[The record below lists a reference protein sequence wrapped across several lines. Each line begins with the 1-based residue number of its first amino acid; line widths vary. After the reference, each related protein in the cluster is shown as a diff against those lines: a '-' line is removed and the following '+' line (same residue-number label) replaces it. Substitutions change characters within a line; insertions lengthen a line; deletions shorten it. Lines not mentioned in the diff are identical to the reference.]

1 MKELV
6 DIVSAWETL
15 CAEGRD
21 AVLATV
27 VGVSGSTYRRP
38 GARMLLASE
47 GWLAGSVS
55 GGCLEGD
62 LVRKSHWQTQN
73 GPALVTYDST
83 DADDDVVWG
92 FGLGCNGVVQVLLE
106 RVSPDAPGPL
116 RLLQG
121 VLEQRR
127 PGVIATVISAT
138 VISANTGSLSERLLL
153 MPDGTRE
160 NTLADAALSAQI
172 EADAQDV
179 LAAQKSETRTYAL
192 PNGAAAV
199 VLLEAVLPPLP
210 LVIFGGGHDALPLVR
225 FAKELGWHVTV
236 ADIRAAQA
244 RPARF
249 PMADRVLAGS
259 VETVSAGISLTPR
272 TAVVVMTHN
281 YPDDGRVLR
290 ALLASDVAYIGQLGP
305 KARTERL
312 LAEISGDGPVTEDYR
327 HRLHGPVGLDLG
339 ADTPEQ
345 IALSIIAE
353 IQAVQAGRAG
363 GLLRDRRDPLHP
375 HPAALAVTQTPK
387 EQAACAL

>member
-6 DIVSAWETL
+6 DIASAWETL

-38 GARMLLASE
+38 GARMLLVPE
-47 GWLAGSVS
+47 GRLAGSVS

-62 LVRKSHWQTQN
+62 LVKKAQWQTRS

-106 RVSPDAPGPL
+106 RVSPHAPGPL
-116 RLLQG
+116 RLLQA
-121 VLEQRR
+121 VLRDQK
-127 PGVIATVISAT
+127 PGVIATVISED
-138 VISANTGSLSERLLL
+138 VRSLGERLLL
-153 MPDGTRE
+153 LPDGNRE
-160 NTLADAALSAQI
+160 RTLADAALPAQI

-179 LAAQKSETRTYAL
+179 LMAQKSDTRSYAL
-192 PNGAAAV
+192 PNGTNAV
-199 VLLEAVLPPLP
+199 VFLEAVLPPLP
-210 LVIFGGGHDALPLVR
+210 LVIFGTGHDALPLVR

-236 ADIRAAQA
+236 ADTRAASA
-244 RPARF
+244 RPERF
-249 PMADRVLAGS
+249 PQADRVLAGS
-259 VETVSAGISLTPR
+259 AEAVCAEIRLTAR
-272 TAVVVMTHN
+272 TMAVVMTHN
-281 YPDDGRVLR
+281 YPDDKRVLR
-290 ALLASDVAYIGQLGP
+290 ALLASPVSYIGQLGP

-312 LAEISGDGPVTEDYR
+312 LAEISDDGFAVTEDHR
-327 HRLHGPVGLDLG
+327 NRLHGPVGLDLG

-345 IALSIIAE
+345 IALAIIAE
-353 IQAVQAGRAG
+353 IQAVSARRGG

-375 HPAALAVTQTPK
+375 HPAALAVPEAPK
-387 EQAACAL
+387 EHAACAL